1 MGNTVMTKKNILWL
15 LALSLLTWVTFFPV
29 LVHAV
34 DAPASDPF
42 AEAEAAAKK
51 NEKKTETY
59 LSSVKSCANDA
70 EKGFSFMN
78 CITAEDKSFYY
89 LERIFGDVG
98 EVLQGQSRHVE
109 GANGLLGA
117 LFRIYNIVV
126 LTIGTIILIYTTI
139 VSTINTSQEGEVM
152 GKKWSSIWIP
162 IRSAMGVGILMPSV
176 QGYSLVQVLVMW
188 IIVQGIGAGN
198 AIWDVVLQYNL
209 RNGSI
214 NQSTGTSAFKAPGM
228 RDVAKAALR
237 HVVCK
242 ETINDSSNPD
252 QSKFE
257 GLRIDMIPTDSGFD
271 FGSRDGSVD
280 SVDRDY
286 LPKFCGSITI
296 PSLGE
301 PPDDDTSEDAA
312 VKKQQAKMVR
322 QVKLLALRSMYQ
334 YLESQVLI
342 SMRTKDKLTLES
354 ELNNTIN
361 RAISIYANSMQAA
374 MASLP
379 PANPDKQKMINNA
392 MLDGWIFAGSYYF
405 KLTQGDSRT
414 GLLFKFPPTTTS
426 IIGSPPSSWL
436 DDINKNYNTIIKYSA
451 DSDDANDLNLSSAN
465 TGGGTAGNAM
475 SSGSN
480 IMVQAALAFTEYLS
494 GNDEDPIISMQKVGS
509 DMALTVEILFFS
521 ALFAMLAL
529 VIAGWSAPYPGL
541 IGTGWAASDVVSF
554 IMPIIAFICA
564 LLWGAAMTLG
574 LYIPMMPYLVF
585 TLASLTWFLMVL
597 ETMVAAP
604 LIALGL
610 VAPSNDHLG
619 RASHSILMI
628 TNIFMRPA
636 LMIIGFVAGSKLL
649 ITGVELLNFGFRE
662 AVGSQIGM
670 LGMLGALVL
679 IVLYTALITSMAHKS
694 FSLIHVIPDRVIRWI
709 GGSPGQG
716 GESQALQ
723 QTQSGFDQG
732 SKQVGEMQE
741 KGVSAAGEKLHKM
754 GKWADKHA
762 NTGNMK
768 WNQKGD
774 SLSKTYNN
782 KNKPGGGK

>member
-1 MGNTVMTKKNILWL
+1 MSRGVSARFFNGFKIMRSV
-15 LALSLLTWVTFFPV
+15 LALGFLAWMIFFPV
-29 LVHAV
+29 LVHAEE
-34 DAPASDPF
+34 AAADPF
-42 AEAEAAAKK
+42 AATEEAAKK
-51 NEKKTETY
+51 DSKKSETY

-78 CITAEDKSFYY
+78 CITEEDKSFYY

-162 IRSAMGVGILMPSV
+162 IRSAAGVGILMPSV

-198 AIWDVVLQYNL
+198 AIWNVVLEYNL

-214 NQSTGTSAFKAPGM
+214 NQSTGASAFKAPGM

-242 ETINDSSNPD
+242 ETINQDP
-252 QSKFE
+252 SKFE
-257 GLRIDMIPTDSGFD
+257 GLMINMIPTDSGFD
-271 FGSRDGSVD
+271 FGTRDGSSD
-280 SVDRDY
+280 SVSREF

-301 PPDDDTSEDAA
+301 PPDNDTSEDAA
-312 VKKQQAKMVR
+312 TKAQQAKIAR
-322 QVKLLALRSMYQ
+322 QAKLLALRSMYQ

-342 SMRTKDKLTLES
+342 AMKTTDKLTLES
-354 ELNNTIN
+354 ELKGTIN
-361 RAISIYANSMQAA
+361 QAISIYITSMQAVIA
-374 MASLP
+374 NLA
-379 PANPDKQKMINNA
+379 PANPDKQTMIDNA

-414 GLLFKFPPTTTS
+414 KLLFKFPPSTTS
-426 IIGSPPSSWL
+426 IVGSPPSIWI
-436 DDINKNYNTIIKYSA
+436 DAINKNYNMIIKYSA
-451 DSDDANDLNLSSAN
+451 DRDDESDLNLSGAN
-465 TGGGTAGNAM
+465 MGGTAGNAM
-475 SSGSN
+475 SGGSN
-480 IMVQAALAFTEYLS
+480 VLVQAALAFTEYLS
-494 GNDEDPIISMQKVGS
+494 GNDDDPIISMQKVGS
-509 DMALTVEILFFS
+509 DMALTIEILFFS
-521 ALFAMLAL
+521 SLFAM
-529 VIAGWSAPYPGL
+529 IAIVVLGWSAPYPGL
-541 IGTGWAASDVVSF
+541 IGTGWAASDIVSF

-585 TLASLTWFLMVL
+585 TLASLTWLLMVL

-619 RASHSILMI
+619 RASPSILMI

-636 LMIIGFVAGSKLL
+636 LMIIGFIAGSKLL

-679 IVLYTALITSMAHKS
+679 IVLYTALVTSVAHKS

-709 GGSPGQG
+709 GGSPGQSSDSR
-716 GESQALQ
+716 ELQ

-741 KGVSAAGEKLHKM
+741 KGISAAGEKLHKM
-754 GKWADKHA
+754 GKWAEKKRESGDITKNDKNLKSAYKKMH
-762 NTGNMK
+762 
-768 WNQKGD
+768 
-774 SLSKTYNN
+774 S
-782 KNKPGGGK
+782 KPGGTP